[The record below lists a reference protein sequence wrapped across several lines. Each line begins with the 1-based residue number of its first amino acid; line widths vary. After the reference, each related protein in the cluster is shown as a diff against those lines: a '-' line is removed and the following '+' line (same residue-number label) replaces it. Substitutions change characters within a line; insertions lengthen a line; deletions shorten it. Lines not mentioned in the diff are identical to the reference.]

1 MQQRGRGNGRGRKL
15 ELVWPHKEGRLLY
28 RKNAKGITEP
38 HFVGPCAIAPRP
50 LIDVEQ
56 TGSERGK
63 RWSPDSNLLIVG
75 DTPNPTRGGWSHA
88 RLRCQWLSLL
98 ACRSPAHVVRANVPT
113 RWSITRRSARIRPRS
128 LRGQCAMGA
137 SQYQHPSGKDATPLL
152 SRTRFLLLP
161 RISAPGSA
169 TSVRALD
176 RHLLAVETRGHRC
189 GGTRWGRRQ

>member
-1 MQQRGRGNGRGRKL
+1 MVVGRKL
-15 ELVWPHKEGRLLY
+15 ELIWPHKEGRLLY

-75 DTPNPTRGGWSHA
+75 DTPNPTRGGWSDA

-137 SQYQHPSGKDATPLL
+137 SQYQHPSGKDATPLCRGPD
-152 SRTRFLLLP
+152 SSCCRGSPRRVRRRESGPWRSSPARGRDTR
-161 RISAPGSA
+161 AP
-169 TSVRALD
+169 L
-176 RHLLAVETRGHRC
+176 
-189 GGTRWGRRQ
+189 RWDPVGRRQ